1 MDESCGPERR
11 AWSGHGRTGK
21 RTQYRSPNQRPLPR
35 KARKMRS
42 GGNLRGSFAS
52 RHPRRSLS
60 GRSRPQRR
68 SRHPRS
74 GPVRRVS
81 GPTRVEPL
89 QPKETLS
96 APPTD
101 QRNGLNPPL
110 PANAVRYPSELSCGD
125 PSRRADP
132 SFPCAVRSIRVCIA
146 GDGLGRCVDRISA
159 LLSPDPFL
167 FRPGPVT
174 RSVNSIF
181 ADREVS
187 NQSRRFGYSQ
197 VTS

>member
-1 MDESCGPERR
+1 MAGRARERNTGPRTSGLSLARQGKCAVGATYVGASQVDIR
-11 AWSGHGRTGK
+11 ADPF
-21 RTQYRSPNQRPLPR
+21 Q
-35 KARKMRS
+35 
-42 GGNLRGSFAS
+42 GGADLKGGLVTHVAGQW
-52 RHPRRSLS
+52 L
-60 GRSRPQRR
+60 
-68 SRHPRS
+68 
-74 GPVRRVS
+74 RRVS